1 MGTPVDYRD
10 SMSNDLTVGI
20 LHPGQMG
27 AAVGEAAASSGRR
40 VLWASERRSAL
51 TVARAATSGLEDVG
65 SIRQL
70 VTADVVISVCPPQV
84 AGNVAREVV
93 AAGFGGLFVDANA
106 TSPDTSR
113 VLASIVEAGGG
124 AFVDGGIIG
133 FPPHTAG
140 TTRIYLSGVRAG
152 EAAQIFSGSLL
163 EARVV
168 GIEPGVASALK
179 MAYAGWTKGSSAL
192 ILAVRALAR
201 AEGVE
206 DHLLAEWALS
216 QPDAGRRT
224 EFAATI
230 NAPKAWRFAPE
241 MIEIADTFEAVGV
254 PDGFWRAAAE
264 VYERLAEFKDRP
276 GADLDVDKVFDRL
289 SDGK

>member
-10 SMSNDLTVGI
+10 SMSNDLTIGI

-27 AAVGEAAASSGRR
+27 AAVGAAAAASGHR
-40 VLWASERRSAL
+40 VLWASQGRSAT
-51 TVARAATSGLEDVG
+51 TVARAAASDLEDVG
-65 SIRQL
+65 SIHQ
-70 VTADVVISVCPPQV
+70 VVAADLILSVCPPQ
-84 AGNVAREVV
+84 AASDVAREVV

-106 TSPDTSR
+106 TSPDTAR
-113 VLASIVEAGGG
+113 VLASVVEAGGA

-140 TTRIYLSGVRAG
+140 TTRIYLSGVRAD
-152 EAAQIFSGSLL
+152 EAAQIFSGSPL
-163 EARVV
+163 EARAV
-168 GIEPGVASALK
+168 GMEPGVASALK
-179 MAYAGWTKGSSAL
+179 MAYAAWTKGSSAL

-206 DHLLAEWALS
+206 EHLLAEWALS
-216 QPDAGRRT
+216 QPDAGHRT

-241 MIEIADTFEAVGV
+241 MLEIADTFEAVGV

-264 VYERLAEFKDRP
+264 VYERLTEFKDRP
-276 GADLDVDKVFDRL
+276 GADLDVGEVFDRL